1 MERAKAR
8 RAIGVIAS
16 VLVLGGIGWAA
27 GTGTISGTV
36 RDKDTGEPLPGAS
49 VIVEGTKLG
58 AIADREGRYTVED
71 VPVGIYSVTVRMVG
85 YSQLTEAGVEVRAGR
100 KTVLDFELSPRIIRL
115 KEIVVTATKLEE
127 RVEDLEISIGN
138 KPHFYIYTVKNP
150 MEGAIA
156 KRRSYATLVDHMIP
170 VMTPSGLYDE
180 LEELEDLLRQY
191 EDARNT
197 GEEARAKVL
206 EEEISKLAEK
216 VHLRAKP
223 SWTLSSPCSGSTGR
237 SPR

>member
-85 YSQLTEAGVEVRAGR
+85 YRGR
-100 KTVLDFELSPRIIRL
+100 R
-115 KEIVVTATKLEE
+115 
-127 RVEDLEISIGN
+127 G
-138 KPHFYIYTVKNP
+138 
-150 MEGAIA
+150 
-156 KRRSYATLVDHMIP
+156 
-170 VMTPSGLYDE
+170 
-180 LEELEDLLRQY
+180 
-191 EDARNT
+191 
-197 GEEARAKVL
+197 GE
-206 EEEISKLAEK
+206 
-216 VHLRAKP
+216 
-223 SWTLSSPCSGSTGR
+223 GR
-237 SPR
+237 S